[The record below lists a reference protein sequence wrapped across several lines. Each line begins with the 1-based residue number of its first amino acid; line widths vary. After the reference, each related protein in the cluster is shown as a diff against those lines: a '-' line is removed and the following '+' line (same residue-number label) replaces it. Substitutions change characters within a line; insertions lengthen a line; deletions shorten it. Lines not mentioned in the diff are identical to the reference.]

1 LLVTACGASHVTSS
15 EPTAPTLTQEREDA
29 ASPSLTASLPPTP
42 IAPGAASGVEAGAE
56 VSTGSI
62 LIGEIAAPKTFNPRP
77 TIAALVPD
85 LLSCY
90 RKVRASAPSLRGK
103 LKLRLVVNESGVP
116 QSVAGEPGGGAAND
130 PALIS
135 CLGET
140 LKSATF
146 PKPGGTAIVI
156 VHMVFRP

>member
-1 LLVTACGASHVTSS
+1 VTSA
-15 EPTAPTLTQEREDA
+15 EPTAPPLAQGREDA
-29 ASPSLTASLPPTP
+29 ASPTLTASLSPTP

-62 LIGEIAAPKTFNPRP
+62 LIGEIVAPKTFSPEP

-90 RKVRASAPSLRGK
+90 RKVRASTPSLRGK

-116 QSVAGEPGGGAAND
+116 QSVAGEPGGAAND

-156 VHMVFRP
+156 VPMVFRP